1 MTTSKGLPHHPQSLR
16 RLLLDVSRY
25 SNTFPVSALCQA
37 SYVDR
42 DAIALGGYADIFKAK
57 LNGRI
62 VALKRLRIFKHSDTW
77 NVQITYAVRYYLVG
91 VINR

>member
-1 MTTSKGLPHHPQSLR
+1 MATSKGLPHHPHSLR

-62 VALKRLRIFKHSDTW
+62 VALKRLRTFKHSNTK
-77 NVQITYAVRYYLVG
+77 NAQTTYVVRYYLVG
-91 VINR
+91 MVNR